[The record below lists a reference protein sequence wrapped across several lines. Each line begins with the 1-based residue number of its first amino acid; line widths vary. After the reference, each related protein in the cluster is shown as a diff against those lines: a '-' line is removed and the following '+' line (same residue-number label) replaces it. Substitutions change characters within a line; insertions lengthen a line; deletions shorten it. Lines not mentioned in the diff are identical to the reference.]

1 MSEGSRAMA
10 TVKRPFSSA
19 FVGGS
24 SFEVINA
31 SFGYVNF
38 QVVLRLY
45 LREAFM
51 RRFALIC
58 SSHRV
63 IIQNA
68 KPKGTSL
75 LFCPASRSF
84 AFACQNSIWNE
95 EEELDEDE
103 AAAVGKSL
111 RHKEVALPL
120 LLFLFLFLPLS
131 TPSRVDRFQ

>member
-103 AAAVGKSL
+103 DEAAAVEKSL

-120 LLFLFLFLPLS
+120 LLFLSLPLS